1 MRQENRGCKILHLE
15 FEEMKK
21 DLKSN
26 VRKVADFLSVDCD
39 EEFINMVAEKCTFK
53 NMKNGKE
60 ANPQPYWKDCTFDG
74 RMPIFRR
81 GDVGDWRSWFSDKE
95 NDRFDKEY
103 ARQMKDQQIS
113 FRYYI

>member
-1 MRQENRGCKILHLE
+1 MFILH
-15 FEEMKK
+15 FIIK

-81 GDVGDWRSWFSDKE
+81 GTATGLIFS
-95 NDRFDKEY
+95 
-103 ARQMKDQQIS
+103 
-113 FRYYI
+113 